1 MSARVIVHLSALLL
15 PMIPVLLWLIAM
27 GKQFDVAGLMATLI
41 IAAPAVLAAQT
52 AVLLRWSALDRRA
65 LSQQSAWPTGLCMAV
80 LTHFFFG
87 IYLAL
92 AFVTTMGLQEWR
104 GDGAIWQ
111 VPLQAIFF
119 GIVSLGLA
127 GAVSLPVT
135 AWVVHVVSRRREKEL
150 ALEPR

>member
-1 MSARVIVHLSALLL
+1 MSARVILHLSALLL
-15 PMIPVLLWLIAM
+15 PLIPVLIWLGVV
-27 GKQFDVAGLMATLI
+27 GKQLNFAGLTATFI

-52 AVLLRWSALDRRA
+52 AALLRWRALERRA
-65 LSQQSAWPTGLCMAV
+65 RNKQSAWPTGLGMAV

-92 AFVTTMGLQEWR
+92 AFVATTGLQEWR

-135 AWVVHVVSRRREKEL
+135 AWITQVISQRREKEL
-150 ALEPR
+150 VLEPR

>member
-1 MSARVIVHLSALLL
+1 
-15 PMIPVLLWLIAM
+15 
-27 GKQFDVAGLMATLI
+27 MATLI

-52 AVLLRWSALDRRA
+52 AALLRWRALDRRA
-65 LSQQSAWPTGLCMAV
+65 RSQQSAWPTGLGMAV

-92 AFVTTMGLQEWR
+92 TFVTTMGLQEWR

-127 GAVSLPVT
+127 GAGSLPVT

>member
-1 MSARVIVHLSALLL
+1 MSARAILHLCALVL
-15 PMIPVLLWLIAM
+15 PMIPVLIWLGAM
-27 GKQFDVAGLMATLI
+27 GKQFNVAGLTATLL

-52 AVLLRWSALDRRA
+52 AALLRWRALDKRA
-65 LSQQSAWPTGLCMAV
+65 RSKQSAWPTGLGMAV

-92 AFVTTMGLQEWR
+92 AFVATTGLQEWR

-135 AWVVHVVSRRREKEL
+135 AWLAQVISQRREKEL
-150 ALEPR
+150 ALESR